1 VQAVAQRQLVVQIQY
16 FIQSH
21 HLVAEAVANEVLTE
35 SLAVLAAVA
44 EMTAI
49 LVALEPQDKVLLEEM
64 VMYPVMVRAAVAVLV
79 R

>member
-1 VQAVAQRQLVVQIQY
+1 MVV
-16 FIQSH
+16 
-21 HLVAEAVANEVLTE
+21 NEVLTE
-35 SLAVLAAVA
+35 SLVVQVAVV

-64 VMYPVMVRAAVAVLV
+64 VLHPVMVLVAVAVLV